1 MKVSKV
7 EEYIKQTVS
16 AIKTKLLI
24 QELQVS
30 INNACRANPVPNV
43 DSCSIQT
50 QVYLCYKKKN
60 KFFFK

>member
-30 INNACRANPVPNV
+30 INNASQPCAECRQLFNSDA
-43 DSCSIQT
+43 SIP
-50 QVYLCYKKKN
+50 LL
-60 KFFFK
+60 